1 VYLLLAVVIWAT
13 YLAPLLQARAGA
25 VELASGAAPQAR
37 LAEGADDRAPAM
49 RWVPLALMAPAL
61 QQDQLAYLW
70 QVLDIYWA
78 NQDWPKAL
86 EIIGQIEALDPNYRN
101 VQERKYY
108 AHVAYGYD
116 LMTDGQCE
124 VARVQFN
131 LALALRPYGQEAQ
144 NGLQLLAQYCPTTP
158 VPPTVYTLT
167 PTITTGPS
175 PTPTPTASCFPVT
188 STITYTVKAGDTLLR
203 LAQCFHTTP
212 QQIMKANGMMS
223 DVLRAGSVIY
233 IPGPAEVP
241 PGPSIHVVQPG
252 ETLYSIAQKHRT
264 TVWAIMQINH
274 LPSSAVY
281 AYQVLYIPTL
291 LQEGPLIHIV
301 QPGQTLYTIA
311 AMHEVPVEMIMLAN
325 NLKSYDIYVF
335 QRLVIPPD
343 GWTGWPPI
351 VVWTSPGPSMPGGRP
366 GYPRTYRV
374 QPGDTLYSI
383 AQRYSTTVPQLKAA
397 NGLTSS
403 LISVGMI
410 LRVPW

>member
-1 VYLLLAVVIWAT
+1 MAVVVWAT
-13 YLAPLLQARAGA
+13 CLVPLLRARAGA
-25 VELASGAAPQAR
+25 IEVSPSAEAQTSLAQGAPD
-37 LAEGADDRAPAM
+37 GASAGP
-49 RWVPLALMAPAL
+49 WGPFALAPAL
-61 QQDQLAYLW
+61 QEDQLAYLW

-86 EIIGQIEALDPNYRN
+86 EIIGQIEAIDPNYRN

-124 VARVQFN
+124 VARAQFN

-144 NGLQLLAQYCPTTP
+144 NGLQLLAQYCPATQT
-158 VPPTVYTLT
+158 PPTVHTLT
-167 PTITTGPS
+167 PTITPGPS
-175 PTPTPTASCFPVT
+175 ATRTPTPSCFPVT
-188 STITYTVKAGDTLLR
+188 QTITYTVKLGDTLLQ
-203 LAQCFHTTP
+203 LAKCFHTTP

-223 DVLRAGSVIY
+223 DVLRVGSVIY

-264 TVWAIMQINH
+264 TVWAIMRINH
-274 LPSSAVY
+274 LPSPAVY

-291 LQEGPLIHIV
+291 LQEGPFIHIV

-351 VVWTSPGPSMPGGRP
+351 AVWTSAGPGGPGGTHP
-366 GYPRTYRV
+366 GYPRTHRV

-383 AQRYSTTVPQLKAA
+383 ARRYGTTVPQLKAA

-403 LISVGMI
+403 LIYVGMI
-410 LRVPW
+410 LRIPW